1 MFLSRQLKR
10 LFSPVVVVVGVTVVL
25 VGFSDAVVVLA
36 RAFFVVVGANVV
48 VDGFS
53 LVAVVLMTACVAGS
67 AVVIA
72 AGVVAGTAT
81 TGTVKTSAIINYIQ
95 LYIVIS
101 TGLYLPVS

>member
-48 VDGFS
+48 VVGSSNADGYLLRVMFTVCFIMW
-53 LVAVVLMTACVAGS
+53 LVEVCV
-67 AVVIA
+67 
-72 AGVVAGTAT
+72 
-81 TGTVKTSAIINYIQ
+81 KYEP
-95 LYIVIS
+95 LIS
-101 TGLYLPVS
+101 V

>member
-1 MFLSRQLKR
+1 MKFVFSRQLKR
-10 LFSPVVVVVGVTVVL
+10 VFSP
-25 VGFSDAVVVLA
+25 
-36 RAFFVVVGANVV
+36 
-48 VDGFS
+48 
-53 LVAVVLMTACVAGS
+53 VVLMTACVAGS

-101 TGLYLPVS
+101 TGLYSPVS